1 MESDP
6 LWYKDAIIYEL
17 HVRAFHDSAGD
28 GVGDFR
34 GLAEKLD
41 YLKDLGATAL
51 WLLPFYPSPLRDD
64 GYDISDYVGVHP
76 SYGALG
82 DFKHLLREAHRR
94 GLRVITELVLNHT
107 SDQHPWFQAARRA
120 PAGSPRRNFYVWS
133 ETPQRYGDARII
145 FKDFEPS
152 NWSWDPT
159 AQAYYWHRFYSH
171 QPDLNWDNPAVWRA
185 MLRVLDFW
193 FELGVDG
200 LRLDAVPY
208 LYEREGTS
216 CENLPE
222 THATLKALRRH
233 VDRKFSN
240 RVLIAEANQ
249 WPEDAA
255 SYFGAG
261 DETHMAFHFPLMPR
275 MFMALHMEDRFP
287 IIDILRQTPCIPE
300 SCQWALFLRNHDELT
315 LEMVTDEERDYMYR
329 VYAHDP
335 EARINL
341 GIRRRL
347 APLLGSD
354 RRRIELMMG
363 LLLSLPGTPVLYYGD
378 EIGMGD
384 NIFLGD
390 RNGVRTPMQWS
401 ADRNA
406 GFSRANPQRLY
417 LPVIID
423 PDFSYETVNVQAQ
436 QDNPHSL
443 LWWTR
448 RTIALRQRFKAF
460 GRGSLDFLY
469 PSNRKVLA
477 FVRHWERE
485 QVLVVANLSRHAQ
498 FVELDPAPLRDSV
511 PIEVFGR
518 SAFPPVSDRPYLLTL
533 GPHSFYWLELRSLSE
548 AVPASVTDEAE
559 LPRVRTHATWEELF
573 DDGTPAGLEAILPR
587 FLASRRW
594 FAQRGPVKAAQI
606 TDAVP
611 VIGETGTTYL
621 CVVRV
626 EYAEGDPESYVLPL
640 ACASGEGATLL
651 RTERSPELIARLDGA
666 SGERILYCAW
676 RDASFT
682 RAVVEAV
689 GRRRRFKGRFGE
701 LVGRPTSAY
710 RGLHRSAEGAAPGAP
725 SAGRGE
731 GRVSFAQG
739 LALKLFRRLEG
750 GPNPDVEVGSF
761 LAVKAGFRHVPPVAG
776 RLEYRPARGESATL
790 AVLKGFVAN
799 EGDAWHLFLDGV
811 RRYLEQVMTERF
823 RLAPVPLPAEPL
835 LDLSTGEAPPS
846 LAQELLGNTLES
858 VRLLGQRIGELHVAL
873 SSDRD
878 DPSFAPEPFTPFY
891 QRSLYQSFRNLC
903 QGAVDALRRKLPGL
917 PAEARS
923 DAETVAG
930 LEGEI
935 LNLVRDV
942 LESRIAA
949 LRTRVH
955 GDLHLGQVLWT
966 GRDFVIVD
974 FQGDPSRSLSSRRLK
989 RSPLQDVAGM
999 IRSIHFAAARGLSRH
1014 VTQGGVPADQSASLE
1029 AWIQYWS
1036 QWVSSGFLRS
1046 YLRAT
1051 DGVEFL
1057 PATRRELGGLLFVHL
1072 LEEAVREMGHEIE
1085 RHPEGLRLSL
1095 LGIRRLVETRRG
1107 GKTSGTAGASAS

>member
-1 MESDP
+1 MEGDP

-64 GYDISDYVGVHP
+64 GYDIADYASVHP
-76 SYGALG
+76 AYGTLG
-82 DFKHLLREAHRR
+82 DFKQLLREAHRR
-94 GLRVITELVLNHT
+94 GLHVITELVLNHT

-120 PAGSPRRNFYVWS
+120 PAGSSRRNFYVWS
-133 ETPQRYGDARII
+133 ETPHRYSDARII
-145 FKDFEPS
+145 FKDFESS
-152 NWSWDPT
+152 NWSWDPV

-185 MLRVLDFW
+185 MLRTLDFW
-193 FELGVDG
+193 LGLGVDG

-240 RVLIAEANQ
+240 RLLLAEANQ

-287 IIDILRQTPCIPE
+287 IVDILTQTPSIPE
-300 SCQWALFLRNHDELT
+300 GCQWALFLRNHDELT

-354 RRRIELMMG
+354 RRRIELMTG

-448 RTIALRQRFKAF
+448 RLIALRQRFKAF
-460 GRGSLDFLY
+460 GRGSLEFLY

-477 FVRHWERE
+477 FVRRFERE
-485 QVLVVANLSRHAQ
+485 QILVVANLSRHSQ
-498 FVELDPAPLRDSV
+498 FVELDPSPLRDTSPV
-511 PIEVFGR
+511 EVFGA
-518 SAFPPVSDRPYLLTL
+518 SAFPPVTDRPYLLTL
-533 GPHSFYWLELRSLSE
+533 GPHSFYWLELRPRSE
-548 AVPASVTDEAE
+548 AVLASGASEAE
-559 LPRVRTHATWEELF
+559 LPRVRTRASWEDIF
-573 DDGTPAGLEAILPR
+573 VDGAPAALEAILPR
-587 FLASRRW
+587 FLASHRW
-594 FAQRGPVKAAQI
+594 FAQNGPVKGAQVS
-606 TDAVP
+606 DAVP
-611 VIGETGTTYL
+611 VPGDGGTTHL

-626 EYAEGDPESYVLPL
+626 EYGEGDPESYVLPL
-640 ACASGEGATLL
+640 GYATGEVAAQVRAEQT
-651 RTERSPELIARLDGA
+651 RELIARLEAAGEDG
-666 SGERILYCAW
+666 ILYCAW
-676 RDASFT
+676 RNASFT
-682 RAVVEAV
+682 HALVEAV
-689 GRRRRFKGRFGE
+689 RRRRRFKGRSGD
-701 LVGRPTSAY
+701 LLGHPTSGY
-710 RGLHRSAEGAAPGAP
+710 RRLRGAVEAAAPGPA

-731 GRVSFAQG
+731 GRVSFERG
-739 LALKLFRRLEG
+739 MVLKLFRRLEV
-750 GPNPDVEVGSF
+750 GPNPDVEMCSF
-761 LAVKAGFRHVPPVAG
+761 LAGKAGFSHVPPVAG
-776 RLEYRPARGESATL
+776 RLEYRSARGGSATL

-799 EGDAWHLFLDGV
+799 EGDAWQLFLDGV
-811 RRYLEQVMTERF
+811 RRYLERVMTERY
-823 RLAPVPLPAEPL
+823 RLAEVPLPSEPL
-835 LDLSTGEAPPS
+835 LELSSGDAPPS
-846 LAQELLGNTLES
+846 LAQELLGSSLET
-858 VRLLGQRIGELHVAL
+858 VRLLGQRTGEMHVAL
-873 SSDRD
+873 SSHPE

-903 QGAVDALRRKLPGL
+903 HGVLDALRRKLPGL
-917 PAEARS
+917 PAEARGE
-923 DAETVAG
+923 AEMVVR
-930 LEGEI
+930 LENEI
-935 LNLVRDV
+935 LKLARDV
-942 LESRIAA
+942 LDRRITA
-949 LRTRVH
+949 LRTRIH

-974 FQGDPSRSLSSRRLK
+974 FQGDLSRSLSSRRLK

-999 IRSIHFAAARGLSRH
+999 VRSIYFAASRGLSRH
-1014 VTQGGVPADQSASLE
+1014 ARESGVPAEQSSALE
-1029 AWIQYWS
+1029 PWIRYWS
-1036 QWVSSGFLRS
+1036 LWVSSGFLRS
-1046 YLRAT
+1046 YLRVT
-1051 DGVEFL
+1051 DGAGFL
-1057 PATRRELGGLLFVHL
+1057 PATRQDLGGLLFVHL
-1072 LEEAVREMGHEIE
+1072 LEEAIRELGQEIE
-1085 RHPEGLRLSL
+1085 RRPEGLRPSL
-1095 LGIRRLVETRRG
+1095 QGITRLVETRRG
-1107 GKTSGTAGASAS
+1107 R